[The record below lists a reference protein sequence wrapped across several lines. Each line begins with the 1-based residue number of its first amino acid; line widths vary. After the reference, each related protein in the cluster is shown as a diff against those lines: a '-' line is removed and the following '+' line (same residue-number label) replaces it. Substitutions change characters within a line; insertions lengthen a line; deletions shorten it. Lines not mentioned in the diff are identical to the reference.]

1 MSLTLIEY
9 IDKNGDKQID
19 IWWQPFIER
28 IRCECQKILSEIEL
42 KEELERDKRA
52 KIIKSQEFEK
62 PMDRF

>member
-28 IRCECQKILSEIEL
+28 IRRECQKILSEIEL
-42 KEELERDKRA
+42 KEELERDKTS
-52 KIIKSQEFEK
+52 KNN
-62 PMDRF
+62 